1 MVKDMQY
8 LAIIEHLRVAD
19 VVDILFLSVV
29 VYYLY
34 IWFRGTN
41 AFKALVGLLG
51 LGIIYTVARTW
62 GLFLTTWAF
71 QFLWQVLVILLII
84 LFQSEIRQVLE
95 RVNPLRFIGFHM
107 LAGAEDWIPG
117 FVQVIFDMAKGRIG
131 ALVILERSDRT
142 DEWMTACIPLRSKP
156 APEILRSIFQKESA
170 LHDGAVLIRE
180 NSLVST
186 SCYLP
191 LSPDEGLPQEWGT
204 RHRAALGLSQRC
216 DAWVVVVSEE
226 RGEVSLAREGK
237 MHHVENAT
245 RLSQFIHEALSS
257 PGRPQISWMTRTRSL
272 VLNRWPAKLGT
283 LALVSVVWL
292 LLAGEQNFQVT
303 LNVPLE
309 VINLPDRL
317 EIVEPLGPKIRVT
330 LQGLRK
336 DASILTDSNVHA
348 ELDLSIAHAGS
359 RIYDVGRED
368 IKLPDDQVRIVNVE
382 PSRLKFT
389 FKTKSP

>member
-1 MVKDMQY
+1 MQY
-8 LAIIEHLRVAD
+8 LAIIEHLRIAD

-41 AFKALVGLLG
+41 AFKALVGLIG
-51 LGIIYTVARTW
+51 LAIIYTVARTW

-95 RVNPLRFIGFHM
+95 RVNPLRFIGFHTT
-107 LAGAEDWIPG
+107 AGAEDWIPG
-117 FVQVIFDMAKGRIG
+117 FVQIIFEMAKERIG

-156 APEILRSIFQKESA
+156 TPEILRSIFQKESA

-216 DAWVVVVSEE
+216 DAWVIVVSEE
-226 RGEVSLAREGK
+226 RGAISLARGGK
-237 MHHVENAT
+237 MFHVENAA
-245 RLSQFIHEALSS
+245 RLSQFMHEALSP
-257 PGRPQISWMTRTRSL
+257 PGRPQVSRMTRVRSL
-272 VLNRWPAKLGT
+272 VVNRWPAKLGT

-292 LLAGEQNFQVT
+292 LLAGEQNFRVT

-309 VINLPDRL
+309 VRNLSERL
-317 EIVEPLGPKIRVT
+317 EIVDPVGPKVRVT

-348 ELDLSIAHAGS
+348 ELDLSMAHPGT
-359 RIYDVGRED
+359 RIYDVTRED
-368 IKLPDDQVRIVNVE
+368 VRLPDDQVRIVNVE

-389 FKTKSP
+389 FKEKSP